1 MPRQDLV
8 TRLLARHGRTFCD
21 EIGIDISANT
31 PAPLFQW
38 LVASTLY
45 SARISADKATEAARG
60 LIAAGL
66 TTPARMA
73 RASWERRVAVLGAH
87 GYKRFDESTATML
100 GDTAT
105 RLLETHGGDLRRL
118 RKACGRDP
126 AAEHAGLQRF
136 KGIGQLG
143 ADIFCREAQA
153 AWPELYP
160 FADEKA
166 LSAARRLGLP
176 GDSAGLAALVRQ
188 AEFPRLVAALVR
200 TALAGDDAA
209 LRDAQARDDPA
220 PPSG

>member
-1 MPRQDLV
+1 MTRE
-8 TRLLARHGRTFCD
+8 TRLKTLLDRHGRTFCD
-21 EIGIDISANT
+21 EIGIDIAANT

-45 SARISADKATEAARG
+45 SARIGAGQATAAARG

-73 RASWERRVAVLGAH
+73 RASWDRRVAVLGAH
-87 GYKRFDESTATML
+87 GYKRFDESTATLL
-100 GDTAT
+100 GDTAA
-105 RLLETHGGDLRRL
+105 RLLDAHGGDLRRL
-118 RKACGRDP
+118 RKACDRDP
-126 AAEHAGLQRF
+126 AVEHAELQAF

-160 FADEKA
+160 FADKKA
-166 LSAARRLGLP
+166 LTAARRLGLP
-176 GDSAGLAALVRQ
+176 GDGAGLAALVPQ

-200 TALAGDDAA
+200 AALAGEDKVRRNA
-209 LRDAQARDDPA
+209 
-220 PPSG
+220 